1 MKPHNRRKKITEL
14 VKAKNSIRLEDLT
27 KIFNVSKMT
36 LYRDI
41 KLLDDSFF
49 VSKGSLNYKSG
60 NSFTEAPYFLRKEK
74 NKELKMTVAHTAIN
88 YINNNDTIFLDGSST
103 VGYLVDEIIKKT
115 FNLTIVTISPIIS
128 IKLAKS
134 NNIKI
139 LCPGGLLDNINFIYN
154 CEIEDFLKT
163 ININKAFMSCG
174 AFSIENGF
182 TDLSIGEYKIKET
195 IVNKIPEVNILVDH
209 SKINNTYSYTWSNY
223 DSITRL
229 ICDNK
234 IDKNNLNDLKSR
246 KPEVILGE
254 VEIFVNV
261 HGLKNNF

>member
-1 MKPHNRRKKITEL
+1 MEPNNRRKKIAEL
-14 VKAKNSIRLEDLT
+14 VESKNSIKLEDLAR
-27 KIFNVSKMT
+27 IFNVSKMT
-36 LYRDI
+36 LYRDM
-41 KLLDDSFF
+41 KFLDDRFF
-49 VSKGSLNYKSG
+49 VSKGSINYKSG
-60 NSFTEAPYFLRKEK
+60 NSFIEAPFFIRKEK
-74 NKELKMTVAHTAIN
+74 NKELKIAVARAAIN
-88 YINNNDTIFLDGSST
+88 YINKDDTIFLDGSST

-115 FNLTIVTISPIIS
+115 FNLTVVTISPIIS
-128 IKLAKS
+128 IQLAKS

-139 LCPGGLLDNINFIYN
+139 LCPGGMLDNINFIYN

-182 TDLSIGEYKIKET
+182 TDLSIGEYKIKKT

-261 HGLKNNF
+261 HG

>member
-1 MKPHNRRKKITEL
+1 M
-14 VKAKNSIRLEDLT
+14 A
-27 KIFNVSKMT
+27 
-36 LYRDI
+36 
-41 KLLDDSFF
+41 
-49 VSKGSLNYKSG
+49 
-60 NSFTEAPYFLRKEK
+60 
-74 NKELKMTVAHTAIN
+74 VARAAIN
-88 YINNNDTIFLDGSST
+88 YINKDDTIFLDGSST

-115 FNLTIVTISPIIS
+115 SNLTVVTVSPIIS

-182 TDLSIGEYKIKET
+182 TDLSIGEYKVKKT

-261 HGLKNNF
+261 HGLKNNFSIPLTASLPD